1 MSKLG
6 VLFVVSVS
14 ISSCVGLD
22 GNDITNNY
30 YENNITFEQACIL
43 KNHYEEQGEDIPL
56 SVQSVLDDSDAVCN

>member
-1 MSKLG
+1 MNKLG
-6 VLFVVSVS
+6 VLFVICVS
-14 ISSCVGLD
+14 ISSCIGLD

>member
-1 MSKLG
+1 MNKLG
-6 VLFVVSVS
+6 ILFVVCLS

-43 KNHYEEQGEDIPL
+43 ENYYIEHGDDIPL
-56 SVQSVLDDSDAVCN
+56 SVQSVLDDSDAFCN

>member
-6 VLFVVSVS
+6 ILFVVCVS

-43 KNHYEEQGEDIPL
+43 RDHYLEQGEDIPL
-56 SVQSVLDDSDAVCN
+56 SVQSVLDDSDAACN

>member
-6 VLFVVSVS
+6 VLFVVCLS

-43 KNHYEEQGEDIPL
+43 KNHYIEQGEGIPL
-56 SVQSVLDDSDAVCN
+56 SIQSVLDDSDAVCN

>member
-1 MSKLG
+1 MNKLG
-6 VLFVVSVS
+6 ILFVVCLS

-43 KNHYEEQGEDIPL
+43 RDHYLEQGNDIPL
-56 SVQSVLDDSDAVCN
+56 SVQSALDDSNAVCD

>member
-1 MSKLG
+1 MNKLG
-6 VLFVVSVS
+6 ILFVVCLS
-14 ISSCVGLD
+14 ISSCVSLD